1 MQATVQI
8 LKGLWRLTC
17 FSLCSLPLV
26 LLDLDQPAGLVLNIP
41 YYFHCS
47 VLRHLPN
54 AERFEFHTGR
64 SVFICLQKHF
74 SRAASCGHATIQAAP
89 APLSHLSKLK
99 GSMKK
104 DLQNHAHCF
113 HNRFSVNHRE
123 KHVVFWDYKALFSP
137 VESAT
142 FLFFPSTMSFIFQT
156 HGSRP
161 YIAGLWQST
170 RGTLCPGIPVCTWN
184 KVQEKSKYCPL
195 GFGPGW
201 GCHPSCSWSSLGG
214 SHPQAAS
221 NHLLLPFLYIFHWR
235 QGRVISCID
244 IPQPTS
250 ISVGPFIEDSPVVLR
265 ALTRIISKEWT
276 RWS

>member
-8 LKGLWRLTC
+8 LKGLWRLTF

-123 KHVVFWDYKALFSP
+123 KHVDFWDYKALFSP

-142 FLFFPSTMSFIFQT
+142 FLLFPSTMSFIFQT

-161 YIAGLWQST
+161 CCTLLACDNPHEVHFVPGFLFVHGTKYRRNPNIVLWASA
-170 RGTLCPGIPVCTWN
+170 
-184 KVQEKSKYCPL
+184 
-195 GFGPGW
+195 
-201 GCHPSCSWSSLGG
+201 LGG
-214 SHPQAAS
+214 DAIPAAA
-221 NHLLLPFLYIFHWR
+221 
-235 QGRVISCID
+235 D
-244 IPQPTS
+244 
-250 ISVGPFIEDSPVVLR
+250 LR
-265 ALTRIISKEWT
+265 
-276 RWS
+276 